1 MQDRL
6 ELYKLLL
13 TLNKEELFDLLTRF
27 EIERNRTFGAKAE
40 LQDRT
45 GA

>member
-1 MQDRL
+1 MQERI
-6 ELYKLLL
+6 ELFKLLL

-27 EIERNRTFGAKAE
+27 EDERSRTFGAEAE
-40 LQDRT
+40 LQDQT